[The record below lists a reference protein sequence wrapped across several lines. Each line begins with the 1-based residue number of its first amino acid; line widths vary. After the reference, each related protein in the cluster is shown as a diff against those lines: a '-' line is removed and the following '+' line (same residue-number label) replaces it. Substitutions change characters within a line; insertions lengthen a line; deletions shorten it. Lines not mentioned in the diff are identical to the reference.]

1 MSEGNPGQQ
10 RVDAL
15 TAKPA
20 SRSDLGCCVGVFDT
34 ASDGVPMHPT
44 VRHVSMVSRVMIVVL
59 FAIAGLQVITF
70 TTAYSATEL
79 AAEEA
84 AEIMAAASRSDAAM
98 LAGML
103 LRELAIGDGE
113 MVDPVSALVQA
124 RVAAA
129 KARALHNSIRFG
141 NARLHLHS
149 SDQRYGPQ
157 RELLYGSGQA
167 TGTPPAH
174 VLNTSSH
181 LGVRTFLQQTKA
193 SLAEEI
199 ESFGLTAALNRYLS
213 EAERMAASAAAALNV
228 SIADFD
234 AVSLIIAERNRAMI
248 LEGVT
253 LRPDEHDDQATSLDT
268 DGAVGPLGT
277 NNTNSSAP
285 NSTVAHAH
293 LRGLGG
299 AGSERGL
306 SASSGHEAAPVPS
319 DAELLP
325 HVDAGGLNLTTYAD
339 WVVGH
344 DLSELFSHEQ
354 YGHIGPAIEGP
365 LMSALLQSIQLFR
378 EESEHTVQDEL
389 AVEASIMAANLTVLG
404 LLYIMGLRAAIAALL
419 QEAHLSH
426 EFLDTLPVELLDE
439 APRDHAIHDF
449 FMNGDDDDDDGVA
462 GGRGA
467 LDTGMKRAQKE
478 VAMV

>member
-1 MSEGNPGQQ
+1 
-10 RVDAL
+10 
-15 TAKPA
+15 
-20 SRSDLGCCVGVFDT
+20 
-34 ASDGVPMHPT
+34 
-44 VRHVSMVSRVMIVVL
+44 MVSRVMILVL
-59 FAIAGLQVITF
+59 CAIAGLQVITF

-129 KARALHNSIRFG
+129 KARALHNGIRFG

-149 SDQRYGPQ
+149 SDQRYEPQ
-157 RELLYGSGQA
+157 RELLYGSGHA
-167 TGTPPAH
+167 TGTPPVH
-174 VLNTSSH
+174 VLNASSH
-181 LGVRTFLQQTKA
+181 LGVRTYLSQTKA
-193 SLAEEI
+193 SLAQEI
-199 ESFGLTAALNRYLS
+199 ASFGLTAALNRYLS

-228 SIADFD
+228 TVAEFD

-248 LEGVT
+248 LEGVK
-253 LRPDEHDDQATSLDT
+253 LRPDEHDGQTSSLDT
-268 DGAVGPLGT
+268 DGSTGSFDSNAT
-277 NNTNSSAP
+277 NATRS
-285 NSTVAHAH
+285 NSTAAHAR
-293 LRGLGG
+293 LRGLNG
-299 AGSERGL
+299 ARGSREL
-306 SASSGHEAAPVPS
+306 SSSGEEPATAAPDV
-319 DAELLP
+319 ELLP
-325 HVDAGGLNLTTYAD
+325 HVDSGGMNLTTYAD

-344 DLSELFSHEQ
+344 DLNKLFSHAQ

-365 LMSALLQSIQLFR
+365 LMSALLRSIQLFR

-389 AVEASIMAANLTVLG
+389 AVEASIMAANMTVLG

-426 EFLDTLPVELLDE
+426 EFLDTLPVELLDD
-439 APRDHAIHDF
+439 AARDHAIHDF
-449 FMNGDDDDDDGVA
+449 FMNGDDDDDDGGKPGA
-462 GGRGA
+462 GARLSAGA
-467 LDTGMKRAQKE
+467 AQPHLLRTT
-478 VAMV
+478 AMF